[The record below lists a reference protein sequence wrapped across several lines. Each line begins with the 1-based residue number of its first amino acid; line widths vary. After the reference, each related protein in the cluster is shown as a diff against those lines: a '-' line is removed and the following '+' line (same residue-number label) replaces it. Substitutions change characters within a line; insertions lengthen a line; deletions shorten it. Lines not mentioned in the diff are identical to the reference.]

1 LLTSDIVHVKVSLS
15 LHLHL
20 AGGLILKGRDML
32 RSTVLAVFSL
42 ALLLGVV
49 PGVIGG
55 TITYDFVDYPN
66 YQNGYNI
73 SGYVTTDGFI
83 GIASQPGGA
92 SHILS
97 FSLTVTQGG
106 ATVETISSS
115 TGGLF
120 QTNNDGF
127 ILTPT
132 SILPYLSGPNQSGG
146 IALRSSSGFPLY
158 GNAGFASTNQQIT
171 LFYTGQFSSLWDRT
185 IPGDSNPIA
194 TVASVPEPG
203 CLTLALAGVAAMAW
217 AGWRRRRAAAT
228 LPTVSEPIEA

>member
-1 LLTSDIVHVKVSLS
+1 
-15 LHLHL
+15 
-20 AGGLILKGRDML
+20 ML
-32 RSTVLAVFSL
+32 RPTVLAVFSL

-73 SGYVTTDGFI
+73 SGSVTTDGFI
-83 GIASQPGGA
+83 GLVTPSGGTA
-92 SHILS
+92 HILS

-106 ATVETISSS
+106 ATVETITSSA
-115 TGGLF
+115 GGLF

-127 ILTPT
+127 LLTPT

-158 GNAGFASTNQQIT
+158 GNAGFA
-171 LFYTGQFSSLWDRT
+171 
-185 IPGDSNPIA
+185 
-194 TVASVPEPG
+194 
-203 CLTLALAGVAAMAW
+203 
-217 AGWRRRRAAAT
+217 
-228 LPTVSEPIEA
+228 